1 MQMGIFPLPQFVL
14 DRINA
19 SCRNFLWGKADIGKN
34 KSLVAWLVKIIQI
47 KDFII
52 SKELSTEETKKR
64 IQSWSTNEQLL
75 VGKVY
80 EYIRGVKPTVSW
92 CSVIWN
98 PAIPPKMSF
107 ILWLAKRNRLLT
119 LDKTAFLNKGSLCFF
134 GLTFVIWLLSADVS
148 LLCSSTLLTL

>member
-1 MQMGIFPLPQFVL
+1 MILINVKGKRKRKKKWDMKMGRKYEKLSLINKK
-14 DRINA
+14 DR
-19 SCRNFLWGKADIGKN
+19 K
-34 KSLVAWLVKIIQI
+34 IQI
-47 KDFII
+47 RDFII
-52 SKELSTEETKKR
+52 SKKLSTEEVKKR

-98 PAIPPKMSF
+98 LTIPPKMCF

-119 LDKTAFLNKGSLCFF
+119 LDKVVFLK
-134 GLTFVIWLLSADVS
+134 
-148 LLCSSTLLTL
+148 